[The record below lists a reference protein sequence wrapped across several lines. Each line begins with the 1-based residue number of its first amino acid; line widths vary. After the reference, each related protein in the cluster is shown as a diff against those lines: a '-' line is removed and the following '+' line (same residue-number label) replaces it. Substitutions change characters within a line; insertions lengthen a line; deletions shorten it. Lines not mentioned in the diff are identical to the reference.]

1 MKKYVGNMKKD
12 VENIEEY
19 EESLDLMLDYVPVI
33 FWFYI
38 LITRSSEDSI
48 LLRGL

>member
-33 FWFYI
+33 F
-38 LITRSSEDSI
+38 
-48 LLRGL
+48 